1 MQVMML
7 ERKQNPHLRVE
18 NGSALCAM
26 DYGSLGNLWVPIHK
40 GGQPHP
46 NVELTTSISSI
57 KLDYIE
63 ILMVHMELVIL

>member
-1 MQVMML
+1 MV
-7 ERKQNPHLRVE
+7 RH
-18 NGSALCAM
+18 C
-26 DYGSLGNLWVPIHK
+26 VPWIVVAWETCGFHR